1 MPSYYLIDVDSLKT
15 KEAYTLTWIDDP
27 LCIGESRSG
36 VSTCYRQK
44 TLSSLKNCVVLRIYS
59 EAVRNLPSII
69 Q

>member
-15 KEAYTLTWIDDP
+15 KEAHTLTWIDDP

-44 TLSSLKNCVVLRIYS
+44 KSLFLAKLYGTKDI
-59 EAVRNLPSII
+59 
-69 Q
+69 